1 MNELVSV
8 LEKFFVGRL
17 TTMDFFAAFI
27 IVALDE
33 YVIKKTILKSNE
45 KYKAVYTFAPLA
57 LGLVIYVVYF
67 LSHGMVWYNGV
78 LQGLMV
84 GLTAMGSYDV
94 ILRIGK
100 GKVDKGMDEIGKAI
114 EEEVKK

>member
-1 MNELVSV
+1 MSEFIGV
-8 LEKFFVGRL
+8 LERFFVGRL

-33 YVIKKTILKSNE
+33 YVIKKTILKGNE

-57 LGLVIYVVYF
+57 LGLVIYLVYF
-67 LSHGMVWYNGV
+67 LSHGQVWYMGV

-94 ILRIGK
+94 ILRIGR
-100 GKVDKGMDEIGKAI
+100 GKMDKGINEIGKAI